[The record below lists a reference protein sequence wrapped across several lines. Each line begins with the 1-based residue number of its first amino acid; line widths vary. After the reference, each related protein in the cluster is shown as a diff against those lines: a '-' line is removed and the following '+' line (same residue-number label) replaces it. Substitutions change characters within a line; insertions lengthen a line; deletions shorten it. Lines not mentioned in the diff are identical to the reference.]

1 MLSIE
6 ERCKQVE
13 KKLAHYERQ
22 EREKRV
28 EARREREAQKKAQ
41 QRINYVVGEII
52 LKHFP
57 QLAQIEPLEEFLA
70 VLVAAPEVREAVERL
85 TEVTLEGGKTST
97 AP

>member
-41 QRINYVVGEII
+41 QRRNYVAGEMF

-57 QLAQIEPLEEFLA
+57 QLTQIESLEEFLA
-70 VLVAAPEVREAVERL
+70 VLAATPEVREAVERL
-85 TEVTLEGGKTST
+85 IEKGDK
-97 AP
+97 APAAL

>member
-6 ERCKQVE
+6 ERCKQAE

-41 QRINYVVGEII
+41 QRRNYVAGEMF

-57 QLAQIEPLEEFLA
+57 QLTQIESLEEFLA
-70 VLVAAPEVREAVERL
+70 VLAATPEVREAEERL
-85 TEVTLEGGKTST
+85 IEKGDK
-97 AP
+97 APAAL